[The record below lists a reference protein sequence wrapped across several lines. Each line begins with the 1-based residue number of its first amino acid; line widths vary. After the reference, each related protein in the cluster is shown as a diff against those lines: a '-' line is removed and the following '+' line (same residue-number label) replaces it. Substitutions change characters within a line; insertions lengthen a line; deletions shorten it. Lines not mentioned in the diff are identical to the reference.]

1 MVSCTGCSIVVN
13 GFPIPGTGGAGSTTP
28 FYTKT
33 VIGEGIGAFS
43 GVTNF
48 NLGTLDFYYTTNL
61 NGQCT
66 GFSGRLEAVSMSQSG
81 TGLFSFSAG
90 TYNCTG
96 AANGGCLVSVYQ
108 KFTPNPFLSG
118 IAPAYVAHMVTFSSE
133 GLSQLYSIR
142 PGQTATTTPFDF
154 GAPCGY
160 SEWLY
165 TEISFM
171 LAPYSGS
178 IGSVDISTINCL
190 PCQVGL

>member
-1 MVSCTGCSIVVN
+1 MPSCTGCSIVVN

-33 VIGEGIGAFS
+33 VIGEGVGAFS
-43 GVTNF
+43 GITNF
-48 NLGTLDFYYTTNL
+48 NLGTLEFYYTTNL

-96 AANGGCLVSVYQ
+96 TTNGGCLVSVYQ
-108 KFTPNPFLSG
+108 KFIPNPFLSG
-118 IAPAYVAHMVTFSSE
+118 IAPAYVAHMLSVSSE
-133 GLSQLYSIR
+133 SNVQVNSVR
-142 PGQTATTTPFDF
+142 PGGTITTTPFDF
-154 GAPCGY
+154 GSPCGY

-165 TEISFM
+165 TDIMFM
-171 LAPYSGS
+171 LSPYSGS
-178 IGSVDISTINCL
+178 INSNDVSTINCL
-190 PCQVGL
+190 PCIAGA